1 MANTKLI
8 TLAIVALAAILTPVG
23 AASAATSVTVNS
35 SGDLLITGDNGAQD
49 IHMTTNDDGQL
60 VVEVENGSTTTIHVI
75 NGFHR
80 DLIVDLKGGDDTFG
94 VSYAGPLNA
103 REVHLD
109 LGGGAN
115 SAGLKGV
122 SVRDLIEVRDLG
134 GSSTVFFDEVD
145 LDGDLDVAMGA
156 GDNRF
161 RGVVLAV
168 DGETSVTSGSNGSL
182 DASFDVAIFRGPL
195 SITGTNN
202 VDSVTLK
209 RVTVPFGAGPGLS
222 VDTKG
227 SADKVQLIRSD
238 LDEPTEIKTGG
249 GNDRLHVTL
258 GIIRDFEF
266 NGGSGDDIVSTFG
279 ASYVTSSVFNG
290 SGGQDYISG
299 EANWFSN
306 PPSLISITA
315 N

>member
-1 MANTKLI
+1 MANTKPI
-8 TLAIVALAAILTPVG
+8 TLIVIAIAAILTPAG

-49 IHMTTNDDGQL
+49 IHMTVDDSGQL
-60 VVEVENGSTTTIHVI
+60 VVEVETGSTTTIHVV

-94 VSYAGPLNA
+94 VAYAGPLNA

-109 LGGGAN
+109 LGGGSN

-122 SVRDLIEVRDLG
+122 DVRELIEVRDLG

-145 LDGDLDVAMGA
+145 LDGDLDVSMGA

-161 RGVVLAV
+161 SGVVLAV
-168 DGETSVTSGSNGSL
+168 DGETSVTSGNNGSL
-182 DASFDVAIFRGPL
+182 DASFDVAIFRGPV

-209 RVTVPFGAGPGLS
+209 RVTVPFGPGAGMT

-227 SADKVQLIRSD
+227 SADKVRLIRSD

-249 GNDRLHVTL
+249 GNDVLQVSL
-258 GIIRDFEF
+258 GVIRDFEF
-266 NGGSGDDIVSTFG
+266 NGGSGNDIVSTFG

-299 EANWFSN
+299 EANWFAN
-306 PPSLISITA
+306 PPSLVSITA